1 MAVSKKFRWTNKNGE
16 SVEVDIGADGANI
29 DVDGK
34 SLPEIL
40 EEIKNTS
47 GNIIT
52 ESNDINTEPS
62 AIHLS
67 KIPIEGMYY
76 LIPSQGGGADN
87 TWDEIVWDN
96 GSAYFSDGNINGE
109 EAAIIRY
116 CGGVGENAFEI
127 IAKFNIHDH
136 ENKDVLDGITAD
148 NVSDWDDNTTKLN
161 NFLGRGSTPEYTTLQ
176 EIADGINS
184 AKASQ
189 LYDTTPIKVGT
200 WIDGT
205 PIWRWSF
212 DVPLNGLGTGFL
224 PSDQAV
230 GLIDLGISAVV
241 NNYTSIFALNGFCAA
256 QNSTEK
262 NLIDDQ
268 VGSMYIMN
276 AFDFNSSFSPTF
288 AGFYGWVEFVTPESN
303 IK

>member
-40 EEIKNTS
+40 EDIKNTS

-76 LIPSQGGGADN
+76 LIPPQGGGADN
-87 TWDEIVWDN
+87 TWDSISWDN

-136 ENKDVLDGITAD
+136 ENKEVLDGITAD
-148 NVSDWDDNTTKLN
+148 RVNAWDNNATKLN
-161 NFLGRGSTPEYTTLQ
+161 YFLGSGSTPEYTTLQ
-176 EIADGINS
+176 EIEDGINS
-184 AKASQ
+184 AKAPQ
-189 LYDTTPIKVGT
+189 LYNATTPIQIGT

-205 PIWRWSF
+205 PIWRLAF
-212 DVPLNGLGTGFL
+212 DVDLPEDDIAWSDKNYVPDYKTKNSSNIRKINAKAFVRAAVASSSDEECTVTIMGTFDM
-224 PSDQAV
+224 PPNATYD
-230 GLIDLGISAVV
+230 
-241 NNYTSIFALNGFCAA
+241 NGFRG
-256 QNSTEK
+256 
-262 NLIDDQ
+262 
-268 VGSMYIMN
+268 VY
-276 AFDFNSSFSPTF
+276 
-288 AGFYGWVEFVTPESN
+288 GFVEFATPVSN